1 MVSSSKSALLTWH
14 RQFDAQC
21 PAQWHCR
28 DTKANGRAGDY
39 VPAARMSLPA
49 GVVLHRRSCAFELR
63 LLLAISGNQ
72 QKSSGLVRTVSR
84 LRVHAPARGRGVA
97 EPGVYPFAILPKFA
111 RDWGGHRVQPAL
123 ICRVLSASPRGVAF
137 RRHCGWRRC
146 NLYSSIIGHL
156 PIHER
161 PYAMNRRTP
170 TQVRLRPG
178 G

>member
-28 DTKANGRAGDY
+28 DTKASGRAGDY
-39 VPAARMSLPA
+39 VPAARRSLPA

-84 LRVHAPARGRGVA
+84 LRVHAPAPGERRRGTRCLSLCYTSEVRPRLGRTSGSAGTHLSRAQRLAPRRRVHA
-97 EPGVYPFAILPKFA
+97 PLRMAPPQPILKYN
-111 RDWGGHRVQPAL
+111 R
-123 ICRVLSASPRGVAF
+123 SPT
-137 RRHCGWRRC
+137 
-146 NLYSSIIGHL
+146 NS
-156 PIHER
+156 
-161 PYAMNRRTP
+161 
-170 TQVRLRPG
+170 
-178 G
+178 